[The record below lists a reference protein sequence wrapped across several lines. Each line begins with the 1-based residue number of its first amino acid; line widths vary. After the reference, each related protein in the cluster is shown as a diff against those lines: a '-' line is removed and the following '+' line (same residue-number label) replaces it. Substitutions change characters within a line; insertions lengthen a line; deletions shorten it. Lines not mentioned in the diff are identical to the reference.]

1 LITICSSAGSDWLPC
16 VRRSNAYAVAEGVKG
31 SSIVCL
37 DMGEWQVP
45 GVNCAD
51 AFGGEDRAPAAAGSV
66 AARTPEPKQSLL
78 GLAHTSSGR
87 LPRSSSIGSGACDQQ
102 RLRVYSVLPQPL
114 AERAKVWCGALAVG
128 PGWHQTD
135 RGFFDAPG
143 AAAAVLGPEDA
154 LAPPQDAAMPPV
166 TLVFAAVEGAKA
178 LARARREAD
187 VRALAAVLGTT
198 LLATLEAFPGGYL
211 CRQQEGDLKYM
222 LAFPEASAAL
232 QWCLLAQEALMYA
245 PWPPAL
251 LSLPGLAEVHAPGD
265 GALLFRGPRLKMGVC
280 EGVPQSVE
288 PDHVGRA
295 DYHGASV
302 NQAAR
307 FMDVAAHGGQV
318 ACEEALT
325 CGIFRWGLRGCGMLG
340 RVVGTSGDCVRLAIL
355 CGATATVTMQLLH
368 QQEGF

>member
-1 LITICSSAGSDWLPC
+1 
-16 VRRSNAYAVAEGVKG
+16 
-31 SSIVCL
+31 
-37 DMGEWQVP
+37 
-45 GVNCAD
+45 
-51 AFGGEDRAPAAAGSV
+51 
-66 AARTPEPKQSLL
+66 
-78 GLAHTSSGR
+78 
-87 LPRSSSIGSGACDQQ
+87 
-102 RLRVYSVLPQPL
+102 
-114 AERAKVWCGALAVG
+114 
-128 PGWHQTD
+128 
-135 RGFFDAPG
+135 
-143 AAAAVLGPEDA
+143 
-154 LAPPQDAAMPPV
+154 
-166 TLVFAAVEGAKA
+166 
-178 LARARREAD
+178 
-187 VRALAAVLGTT
+187 
-198 LLATLEAFPGGYL
+198 
-211 CRQQEGDLKYM
+211 
-222 LAFPEASAAL
+222 
-232 QWCLLAQEALMYA
+232 MYA